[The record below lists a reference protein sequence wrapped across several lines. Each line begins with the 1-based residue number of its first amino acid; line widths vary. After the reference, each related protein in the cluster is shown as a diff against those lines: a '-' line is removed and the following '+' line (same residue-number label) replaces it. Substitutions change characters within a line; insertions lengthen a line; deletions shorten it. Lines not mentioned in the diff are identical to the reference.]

1 MNMGWGGKQRKIR
14 SSTLTA
20 NDVGTLTHAR
30 TIKVESLQLMV
41 FSANDDPP
49 IFDPTAPK
57 YDQPALGEDVMRT
70 YQINHSKANTGICQE
85 GERSCIYYCRT

>member
-1 MNMGWGGKQRKIR
+1 MGWGGKQRKMC

-30 TIKVESLQLMV
+30 TIKVGSLKPMV

-49 IFDPTAPK
+49 IFDPAAPK
-57 YDQPALGEDVMRT
+57 YDQLIPGEDVMRT
-70 YQINHSKANTGICQE
+70 LNKAELNKDWTWLV
-85 GERSCIYYCRT
+85 